1 MTAAPNTLLS
11 KTESIALEFLHSVVL
26 IDDRV
31 YVPSLADEAITIE
44 PLGELQ
50 APPRRGAAPVEEPAA
65 SPQTAGTSTEHPLN
79 AKPLIDRFA
88 EQGLVCAVLRADS
101 DDDIKRTGKAAQRA
115 DIVVLDWKINGVYG
129 GTTLQLI
136 HDIVGTGDRDRL
148 RLIAIYTGENTLNDI
163 INRVRTELDAIVGDK
178 YQHKKDDLYAVTRGP
193 VRIVVFAKADT
204 MLPAEDPELHNRIT
218 SPHDLPDR
226 LLAEFAQMTSGL
238 VSNVALD
245 ALARLR
251 ASMHRILLRL
261 HPGLDAAYLC
271 HRALVVPPEEAE
283 EHLVALVAAEIAGI
297 LEESGVGRHADI
309 QAIRLWLQDRIADNA
324 NFTSAFGFNADADP
338 LTELCTILEQGI
350 GHQALPKQ
358 LEALKSRKQ
367 SRTLTERFCT
377 PAADAARR
385 DSEFAMLLS
394 LRERY
399 ATRPPYLTLGT
410 ILMSGVI
417 GEPSYWLCVQP
428 ACDSLRLRDK
438 RPFPMLPLK
447 VVSGD
452 QAFDIIVMDGG
463 EVVKLKASVKPYDQ
477 RLVEFSPDP
486 TSQTVKPTVDDK
498 GAMIFKTEDGTEYRW
513 IGELKPDHAQRFLH
527 RLGSE
532 QGRVGV
538 VESEWMQR
546 SRPSS

>member
-1 MTAAPNTLLS
+1 VTAAPNTLLS
-11 KTESIALEFLHSVVL
+11 KTESIALDFLHSVVL

-31 YVPSLADEAITIE
+31 FVPSAAEEAIATE
-44 PLGELQ
+44 PLEELQ
-50 APPRRGAAPVEEPAA
+50 APGRRGAAPVEESDA
-65 SPQTAGTSTEHPLN
+65 SPKTAGTSTDHPLN

-115 DIVVLDWKINGVYG
+115 DIVVLDWKINAVYG
-129 GTTLQLI
+129 DTTLQLI
-136 HDIVGTGDRDRL
+136 RDIVGSGDRDRL

-163 INRVRTELDAIVGDK
+163 STRVRDELDAIVGNK

-193 VRIVVFAKADT
+193 VRIVVYAKADT
-204 MLPAEDPELHNRIT
+204 MLPTEDEKLHDRIT
-218 SPHDLPDR
+218 GPHELPDR

-271 HRALVVPPEEAE
+271 HRALVIPPEEAE

-297 LEESGVGRHADI
+297 LEESGVGRHADVA
-309 QAIRLWLQDRIADNA
+309 AIRLWLQDRMADGA
-324 NFTSAFGFNADADP
+324 NFAASFGFNAEADP
-338 LTELCTILEQGI
+338 LTELCAILEQGI

-377 PAADAARR
+377 PATDAVRR
-385 DSEFAMLLS
+385 DSEFAMLVS

-410 ILMSGVI
+410 ILMSGAT
-417 GEPSYWLCVQP
+417 EKPSYWLCVQP
-428 ACDSLRLRDK
+428 ACDSLRLREK
-438 RPFPMLPLK
+438 RPFPMLPLA

-452 QAFDIIVMDGG
+452 QPFDVIVMDGA
-463 EVVKLKASVKPYDQ
+463 EVVKLKASAKPYDQ
-477 RLVEFSPDP
+477 QLATFSPDAA
-486 TSQTVKPTVDDK
+486 SHTVKPTVDDK
-498 GAMIFKTEDGTEYRW
+498 GSMTFKAEDGVVYRW
-513 IGELKPDHAQRFLH
+513 IGELKPDHAQRFLQ